1 MSITVKIIIA
11 YFSGA
16 VSCLFVMMAIT
27 IGMLLWKKHKYIGI
41 PTDKMLSEM
50 DGKDDGNGRIDESTS
65 VTLFMY
71 IREYG
76 HFIDWDFK
84 NRTDMEKHIARDM
97 ENAGRLSCEI
107 SYRKR
112 DDVLHDVLVDGKY
125 FGTADL
131 RNDRTMNK

>member
-1 MSITVKIIIA
+1 MSITAKLVLA
-11 YFSGA
+11 YFGGIVTGVLS
-16 VSCLFVMMAIT
+16 
-27 IGMLLWKKHKYIGI
+27 LLGWMTVCMGGSRQEKTN
-41 PTDKMLSEM
+41 TDLMLSEM
-50 DGKDDGNGRIDESTS
+50 DGKDEGNGRLDESTS

-71 IREYG
+71 IQEYG

-112 DDVLHDVLVDGKY
+112 DDGLHNVLVDGKY